1 MSDLIRALC
10 ANIRD
15 VQKNKGLTKDELAE
29 KCSLYPA
36 YLANVEHDE
45 WIITIQTLEKIA
57 QELEI
62 SPINL
67 LKFEKLDID
76 EQHLN
81 KQEKLRLLL
90 NIMKDFNEKEISRII
105 KIVQEI
111 KKMHK

>member
-1 MSDLIRALC
+1 MPKKR
-10 ANIRD
+10 
-15 VQKNKGLTKDELAE
+15 KN
-29 KCSLYPA
+29 
-36 YLANVEHDE
+36 
-45 WIITIQTLEKIA
+45 QQKIA